1 MKNINEDL
9 IKRSLLYMNYD
20 SKKTLSENLDRT
32 ILNEEILSNMDP
44 SGEEKYWK
52 ALNSRLTTAGY
63 PTKPSN
69 ENQSWW
75 GPFIFYKIYKNE
87 VVIATVKKTDGTTC
101 YANLKP
107 SKSGFKYAGQT
118 LDKVEIKD
126 SCGSGQK
133 NLRDFIAFY
142 VTQMGLS
149 QQKSGV
155 VGSESKG
162 NDNMAGE
169 KYWGALLERLKAAGY
184 PFKSGV
190 TSGTNLPIYWWGP
203 FIIYRYGRNFITY
216 TKGDSSGNA
225 KISSTSYKG
234 KYAGQVIT
242 DILLTTNVVRFTG
255 ESPNLKEW
263 IDYLNPTKEKT
274 PEKTKD
280 WEDGGG
286 VRNDPGPKPDYTPG
300 GGGKTKNECKGTYSM
315 GCITPEVGE
324 AQQCLKDEGLYPY
337 RVDNKFGSKTRDA
350 VKAKIGKT
358 YFTDAD
364 LQTICKTT
372 QGGGGEDEY
381 DFDKDMGGRSG
392 EQEKEDTT
400 WTGDVY

>member
-20 SKKTLSENLDRT
+20 SKKTLNENISNINFLTEDTVLRTGKIVKSPGYSKIYQPLKLNKPFTFQDKNYIVAGNKIVIGGEHKETGLVVYLKYFCGDKDFKLALNPPESKKPISYTSDMMLAQDSEISIPTLKTTVD
-32 ILNEEILSNMDP
+32 
-44 SGEEKYWK
+44 EKYC
-52 ALNSRLTTAGY
+52 
-63 PTKPSN
+63 
-69 ENQSWW
+69 
-75 GPFIFYKIYKNE
+75 KN
-87 VVIATVKKTDGTTC
+87 V
-101 YANLKP
+101 
-107 SKSGFKYAGQT
+107 
-118 LDKVEIKD
+118 
-126 SCGSGQK
+126 
-133 NLRDFIAFY
+133 
-142 VTQMGLS
+142 
-149 QQKSGV
+149 V
-155 VGSESKG
+155 VGSGSKG

-184 PFKSGV
+184 QFKSGV
-190 TSGTNLPIYWWGP
+190 TSGTNLPIYWLGP
-203 FIIYRYGRNFITY
+203 FIIYRYGSNFITY

-242 DILLTTNVVRFTG
+242 DILLSTNVVRFTG

-286 VRNDPGPKPDYTPG
+286 VRNDPGKDRKPKPDYTPG
-300 GGGKTKNECKGTYSM
+300 GGGKNECKGTYSM

-324 AQQCLKDEGLYPY
+324 AQQCLKDDGLYPY

-364 LQTICKTT
+364 LQTICKTKK
-372 QGGGGEDEY
+372 GGGGDDEY
-381 DFDKDMGGRSG
+381 DFDKDMGGGSG
-392 EQEKEDTT
+392 QQEKEDTT

>member
-20 SKKTLSENLDRT
+20 SKKTLNENLQL
-32 ILNEEILSNMDP
+32 LNEETTVTGADYLLKLKTP
-44 SGEEKYWK
+44 SPGG
-52 ALNSRLTTAGY
+52 NSPGTARI
-63 PTKPSN
+63 TKGSKITKN
-69 ENQSWW
+69 
-75 GPFIFYKIYKNE
+75 GDFINVDSKDVSYNYNCTNSTFQAI
-87 VVIATVKKTDGTTC
+87 
-101 YANLKP
+101 
-107 SKSGFKYAGQT
+107 SKSGIPMIKTMWNNAIYTSDSKDLTAI
-118 LDKVEIKD
+118 LDTKF
-126 SCGSGQK
+126 CK
-133 NLRDFIAFY
+133 N
-142 VTQMGLS
+142 V
-149 QQKSGV
+149 V
-155 VGSESKG
+155 VGGGNKG
-162 NDNMAGE
+162 NDNMASD
-169 KYWGALLERLKAAGY
+169 KYWGALLERLKDAGY
-184 PFKSGV
+184 QFKSGV
-190 TSGTNLPIYWWGP
+190 TSGTNLPVYWLGP
-203 FIIYRYGRNFITY
+203 FIIYRYGSNFITY

-242 DILLTTNVVRFTG
+242 DILLSTNVVRFTG

-280 WEDGGG
+280 WEDSGG
-286 VRNDPGPKPDYTPG
+286 VRNDPGKDRKPKPDYTPG
-300 GGGKTKNECKGTYSM
+300 GGSKPKNECKGTYSM

-324 AQQCLKDEGLYPY
+324 AQQCLKDDGLYPY

-364 LQTICKTT
+364 LQTICKTKK
-372 QGGGGEDEY
+372 GGGGDDEY
-381 DFDKDMGGRSG
+381 DFDKDMGGGSG
-392 EQEKEDTT
+392 QQEKEDTT

>member
-20 SKKTLSENLDRT
+20 SKKTL
-32 ILNEEILSNMDP
+32 
-44 SGEEKYWK
+44 
-52 ALNSRLTTAGY
+52 
-63 PTKPSN
+63 N
-69 ENQSWW
+69 ENISNINLLMEDTTVT
-75 GPFIFYKIYKNE
+75 GSDYLLKLKTSSPGGNSPGTARITKGSKITKNGDFINIDSKE
-87 VVIATVKKTDGTTC
+87 VNYNYNCTNSTFQAI
-101 YANLKP
+101 
-107 SKSGFKYAGQT
+107 SKSGLPMFRSMWNNAIYTSDSKELSNI
-118 LDKVEIKD
+118 LDTNFCKKV
-126 SCGSGQK
+126 
-133 NLRDFIAFY
+133 
-142 VTQMGLS
+142 
-149 QQKSGV
+149 V
-155 VGSESKG
+155 VGSGSKG

-169 KYWGALLERLKAAGY
+169 KYWGVLLEQLKNAGY

-203 FIIYRYGRNFITY
+203 FVIYRYGPNFITY
-216 TKGDSSGNA
+216 KKGDSSGNA

-242 DILLTTNVVRFTG
+242 DILLSTNVVRFTG

-274 PEKTKD
+274 KD
-280 WEDGGG
+280 WKDGGG

-324 AQQCLKDEGLYPY
+324 AQQCLKDDGLYPY

-350 VKAKIGKT
+350 IKAKIGKT

-364 LQTICKTT
+364 LQTICKTKK
-372 QGGGGEDEY
+372 GGGGKDEY
-381 DFDKDMGGRSG
+381 DFDKDMGGGSG
-392 EQEKEDTT
+392 GQEKEDTT